1 MSEYEDMKEGRLGS
15 GGSRESC
22 ATNKSIEG
30 CIMELVNL
38 ANTPFEKKAVIEMAS
53 MESRFKEE
61 LVSIKANLKWIRYIV
76 LASFFVIGVNF
87 LMKLVGGS

>member
-1 MSEYEDMKEGRLGS
+1 MGEYEDMKEGRLGS

-61 LVSIKANLKWIRYIV
+61 LVSIKANLKWIKWLIVGVFAVIV
-76 LASFFVIGVNF
+76 LNIIKG
-87 LMKLVGGS
+87 